1 MSSASIY
8 EKNGLFFYPIQK
20 TDIPEIMPLLHS
32 LGRTVERPEAVTAT
46 EEEIA
51 ALVFEE
57 NPAAIGF
64 VARDKEGRLMGY
76 SLLARAF
83 SSFKAKKILY
93 IEDIVIS
100 EAARGT
106 GAGKTYMSFLADY
119 ALKNDYMAMQWL
131 AEAANKNAISFYGYL
146 GAEKEEGPVHFWADA
161 PILKK
166 FQAF

>member
-93 IEDIVIS
+93 IEDIVIIKKIPS
-100 EAARGT
+100 LLRGISYRNC
-106 GAGKTYMSFLADY
+106 AEVYADMT
-119 ALKNDYMAMQWL
+119 LRK
-131 AEAANKNAISFYGYL
+131 FCVF
-146 GAEKEEGPVHFWADA
+146 EK
-161 PILKK
+161 
-166 FQAF
+166 